1 MIKLSDC
8 HYIVRHHRSI
18 VEKRLYKIVTKLRV
32 AQRDRGPWMMFIL
45 STRSTRTY
53 DVQWIRT
60 IRFCNNT
67 ILLLYQT
74 VSDGGDVYNII
85 DLWVVQHKIG
95 TSIHRRRDGKET
107 CFCHFHPFVT
117 PRSRLANTMSAK
129 RTQYIRV

>member
-8 HYIVRHHRSI
+8 HYNIVSHRRSI
-18 VEKRLYKIVTKLRV
+18 VARRLYKIVTKLRV
-32 AQRDRGPWMMFIL
+32 AQRGRGPWMMFIL
-45 STRSTRTY
+45 STRSTHTY

-85 DLWVVQHKIG
+85 IDLWVVQHKIYRYIDAE
-95 TSIHRRRDGKET
+95 SERKRVSVI
-107 CFCHFHPFVT
+107 FIL
-117 PRSRLANTMSAK
+117 SLRLD
-129 RTQYIRV
+129 RV